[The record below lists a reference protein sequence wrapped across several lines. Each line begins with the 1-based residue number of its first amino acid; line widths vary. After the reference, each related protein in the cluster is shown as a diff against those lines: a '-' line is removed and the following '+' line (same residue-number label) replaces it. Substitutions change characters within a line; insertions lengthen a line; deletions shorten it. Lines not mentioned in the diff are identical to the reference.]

1 MAISLNGVNSEVAR
15 AHKRI
20 DDIQSSGSK
29 SITVIWTGNNT
40 ATINTPNMSNYS
52 GIITIGYGSDNWSG
66 YGGLVIPMDYFK
78 SIKNFKLFQVG
89 DRQSRIEYISDT
101 QVKYSAE
108 WGGSPR
114 CFALIK

>member
-1 MAISLNGVNSEVAR
+1 MAISLNNVNSEVIR

-20 DDIQSSGSK
+20 DDIQSSGTK
-29 SITVIWTGNNT
+29 SISVIWTGTNS
-40 ATINTPNMSNYS
+40 ATINTPNLSNYS
-52 GIITIGYGSDNWSG
+52 GIITIGFGSDNWSG

-78 SIKNFKLFQVG
+78 TIKNFHLYQVG
-89 DRQSRIEYISDT
+89 DRQSDIQYVSDT
-101 QVKYSAE
+101 QVKYSAG